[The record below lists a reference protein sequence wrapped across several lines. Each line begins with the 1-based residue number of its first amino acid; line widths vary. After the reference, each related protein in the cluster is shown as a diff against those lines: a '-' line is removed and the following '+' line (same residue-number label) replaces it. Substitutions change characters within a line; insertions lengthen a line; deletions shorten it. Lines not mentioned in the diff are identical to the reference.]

1 MGLDAGDYKDL
12 KEKFVSGATGSTVT
26 HVNLISSAALA
37 SLFLYHTLLSR
48 TSSPNLIKFPI
59 SWVILVLPL
68 LLSMTLFA
76 NIPALLSILMLIP
89 ALGLSS
95 LSHRESGT
103 PLPSNASERSDT
115 ASAKVIV
122 MPLPFLT
129 TYRAHML
136 LMTILAI
143 LAVDFPVFPRSLAKC
158 ESFGVSLMD
167 LGVGAF
173 VFSQGVI
180 SAIPLIKSPTYLASP
195 VLSKLVITIRKVFPV
210 MVLGIVRVL
219 LVKGTEYPEH
229 ETEYGTHW
237 NFFITMALLPVM
249 EILLHPLILR
259 VPISVLGISIAMCQ
273 QLGLSVFGLQEIVL
287 FAPRVGVLSAN
298 KEGIV
303 SLLGYLAIHIL
314 GLSTGTMILPPSPS
328 YFRRFQRQFNKTGE
342 LTLGGVDKY
351 KDSYRSRQNDKTA
364 TELWAYSM
372 LWWAFMGLTRL
383 LQIDGKEG
391 VSRRV
396 VNLSYILWVAA
407 YNTSFILGYLLMD
420 IYFYPSPSKSK
431 YNRQQ
436 DDQDVLPSR
445 VAVSAPLFEA
455 INKNGLV
462 LFLLANVFTGLIN
475 LTIFTMFTSN
485 FWAMVILCGYSLGVC
500 ATAWALRNTRLWK
513 I

>member
-1 MGLDAGDYKDL
+1 MRQDAGDYKEL
-12 KEKFVSGATGSTVT
+12 KENFVSGATGSTVT

-37 SLFLYHTLLSR
+37 SVFLYHTILSR
-48 TSSPNLIKFPI
+48 TSPTSLNKFPI
-59 SWVILVLPL
+59 SWAILVLPL

-76 NIPALLSILMLIP
+76 NMPALLSILMLIP
-89 ALGLSS
+89 ALGLSF
-95 LSHRESGT
+95 LSRRESGT
-103 PLPSNASERSDT
+103 PLPSNESERGT
-115 ASAKVIV
+115 ASPKATVA
-122 MPLPFLT
+122 PLPFLT

-180 SAIPLIKSPTYLASP
+180 SAIPLVKNPTYLASP
-195 VLSKLVITIRKVFPV
+195 VLSKLVTTIRKVLPI

-249 EILLHPLILR
+249 EIFLHPIILR
-259 VPISVLGISIAMCQ
+259 VPISMLGILIALCQ
-273 QLGLSVFGLQEIVL
+273 QLGLSVFGLQEVVL
-287 FAPRVGVLSAN
+287 FAPRVGILSAN

-303 SLLGYLAIHIL
+303 SLLGYLAVHLL
-314 GLSTGTMILPPSPS
+314 GLSIGTMILPPSPS
-328 YFRRFQRQFNKTGE
+328 YFRRFQRQFNKNGE
-342 LTLGGVDKY
+342 LTLGGGEKY
-351 KDSYRSRQNDKTA
+351 KHSYASRQNDKTA

-372 LWWAFMGLTRL
+372 LWWVFMGLTRL
-383 LQIDGKEG
+383 LKIDGKEG

-420 IYFYPSPSKSK
+420 LYFYPSPSRSK
-431 YNRQQ
+431 YTRQQ
-436 DDQDVLPSR
+436 SDQDVLPSR
-445 VAVSAPLFEA
+445 IAVSAPLFEA

-475 LTIFTMFTSN
+475 LTIPTMFTSN
-485 FWAMVILCGYSLGVC
+485 FWAMIILCGYSLGVC
-500 ATAWALRNTRLWK
+500 ATAWVLRNTRVWK

>member
-1 MGLDAGDYKDL
+1 MGRDAGDYKQL
-12 KEKFVSGATGSTVT
+12 KEDFVSGATGSTVT

-37 SLFLYHTLLSR
+37 SVFLYHTLLSR
-48 TSSPNLIKFPI
+48 ASSTRLNKSPI

-76 NIPALLSILMLIP
+76 EMPALLSILMLIP
-89 ALGLSS
+89 ALGLSFFS
-95 LSHRESGT
+95 RHESGT
-103 PLPSNASERSDT
+103 PLPSNESGRGT
-115 ASAKVIV
+115 ASTKA
-122 MPLPFLT
+122 PLPFLT

-180 SAIPLIKSPTYLASP
+180 SAIPLVKSPAYLASP
-195 VLSKLVITIRKVFPV
+195 VLSKLLVTIRKVFPV

-237 NFFITMALLPVM
+237 NFFITLALLPLM
-249 EILLHPLILR
+249 EILLHPVILR
-259 VPISVLGISIAMCQ
+259 VPISMLGILIAMCQ
-273 QLGLSVFGLQEIVL
+273 QLGLSVFGLQEVVL
-287 FAPRVGVLSAN
+287 FTPRVGILSAN

-303 SLLGYLAIHIL
+303 SLMGYFAVHLL
-314 GLSTGTMILPPSPS
+314 GLSTGTMILPASPS
-328 YFRRFQRQFNKTGE
+328 YFRRFQRQFKKTGE
-342 LTLGGVDKY
+342 LTLGGGERY

-372 LWWAFMGLTRL
+372 LWWALLT
-383 LQIDGKEG
+383 GKEG

-407 YNTSFILGYLLMD
+407 YNTSFILGYLLLD
-420 IYFYPSPSKSK
+420 LYFYPSPSKSK

-436 DDQDVLPSR
+436 NDHDVLPSR

-475 LTIFTMFTSN
+475 LTIPTMFTSN
-485 FWAMVILCGYSLGVC
+485 FWAMVILCGYSIGVC
-500 ATAWALRNTRLWK
+500 ATAWALRNTRVWK

>member
-1 MGLDAGDYKDL
+1 MGRDAGDYKQL
-12 KEKFVSGATGSTVT
+12 KEDFVSGATGSTVT

-37 SLFLYHTLLSR
+37 SVFLYHTLLSR
-48 TSSPNLIKFPI
+48 TSSIRLNKFPI

-76 NIPALLSILMLIP
+76 DMPALLSILMLIP
-89 ALGLSS
+89 ALGLSLFS
-95 LSHRESGT
+95 CRESGT
-103 PLPSNASERSDT
+103 SLPSNESERGT
-115 ASAKVIV
+115 ANAKG
-122 MPLPFLT
+122 PLPFLT

-180 SAIPLIKSPTYLASP
+180 SAIPLVKNPAYLASP
-195 VLSKLVITIRKVFPV
+195 VLSKLVVTIRKVFPV

-237 NFFITMALLPVM
+237 NFFITLALLPLM
-249 EILLHPLILR
+249 EILLHPVILR
-259 VPISVLGISIAMCQ
+259 VPISMLGILIAMCQ
-273 QLGLSVFGLQEIVL
+273 QLGLSVFGLQDVVL
-287 FAPRVGVLSAN
+287 SAPRVGILSAN

-303 SLLGYLAIHIL
+303 SLMGYLAVHLL
-314 GLSTGTMILPPSPS
+314 GLSTGTMILPSSPS
-328 YFRRFQRQFNKTGE
+328 YFRRFQRQFNKTGK
-342 LTLGGVDKY
+342 LSLGGGEKY

-372 LWWAFMGLTRL
+372 LWWASLGLTRL

-407 YNTSFILGYLLMD
+407 YNTSFILGYLLLD
-420 IYFYPSPSKSK
+420 LYFYPSPSKLK

-436 DDQDVLPSR
+436 SDQDVLPSR

-475 LTIFTMFTSN
+475 LTIPTMFTSN
-485 FWAMVILCGYSLGVC
+485 FWAMVILCGYSIAVC
-500 ATAWALRNTRLWK
+500 VTAWALRNTRVWK

>member
-1 MGLDAGDYKDL
+1 MGRDAGDYKQL
-12 KEKFVSGATGSTVT
+12 KEDFVSGATGSTVT
-26 HVNLISSAALA
+26 HVNLISSAALV
-37 SLFLYHTLLSR
+37 SVFLYHTLLSR
-48 TSSPNLIKFPI
+48 TSSTRLTKFPM

-68 LLSMTLFA
+68 LFSMTLFA
-76 NIPALLSILMLIP
+76 DMPALLSILMLIP
-89 ALGLSS
+89 ALGLSLFS
-95 LSHRESGT
+95 RRESGT
-103 PLPSNASERSDT
+103 SLPSNESERST
-115 ASAKVIV
+115 VNAKA
-122 MPLPFLT
+122 PLPFLT

-136 LMTILAI
+136 LMTVLGI

-180 SAIPLIKSPTYLASP
+180 SAISLVKRPTYLASP
-195 VLSKLVITIRKVFPV
+195 VFSKLSVTTRKVFPV

-237 NFFITMALLPVM
+237 NFFITLALLPLM
-249 EILLHPLILR
+249 EILLHPVILR
-259 VPISVLGISIAMCQ
+259 VPISILGILIAMCQ
-273 QLGLSVFGLQEIVL
+273 QLGLSVFGLQNAVL
-287 FAPRVGVLSAN
+287 FSPRVGILSAN

-303 SLLGYLAIHIL
+303 SLLGYLAVHLL
-314 GLSTGTMILPPSPS
+314 GLSTGTMILPASPS

-342 LTLGGVDKY
+342 LTLGGGEKY
-351 KDSYRSRQNDKTA
+351 KNSYRSRQNDKTA

-372 LWWAFMGLTRL
+372 LWWALLGLTRL

-420 IYFYPSPSKSK
+420 LYFYPSPSKSR

-436 DDQDVLPSR
+436 SNEDVLPAR

-462 LFLLANVFTGLIN
+462 IFLLANIFTGLIN
-475 LTIFTMFTSN
+475 LTIPTMFTSN
-485 FWAMVILCGYSLGVC
+485 FWAMVILCGYSIGVC
-500 ATAWALRNTRLWK
+500 ATAWALKNTRVWK

>member
-1 MGLDAGDYKDL
+1 MKRDAGEYKEL
-12 KEKFVSGATGSTVT
+12 KENFVSGATGSTVT
-26 HVNLISSAALA
+26 QVNLISCAALA
-37 SLFLYHTLLSR
+37 SVFLYHTILSR
-48 TSSPNLIKFPI
+48 TSSTSLTKFPI

-76 NIPALLSILMLIP
+76 NMPTLLSILMLVP
-89 ALGLSS
+89 ALGLSF
-95 LSHRESGT
+95 LPRRESGT
-103 PLPSNASERSDT
+103 PLPSNESERDP
-115 ASAKVIV
+115 ASATAIV
-122 MPLPFLT
+122 APLPYLT

-136 LMTILAI
+136 LMTVLAI
-143 LAVDFPVFPRSLAKC
+143 LAVDFPLFPRSLAKC

-180 SAIPLIKSPTYLASP
+180 SAIPLIKSPAYLASP
-195 VLSKLVITIRKVFPV
+195 VLSKLATTIRKVFPIL
-210 MVLGIVRVL
+210 VLGIVRVL

-237 NFFITMALLPVM
+237 NFFITLALLPVM
-249 EILLHPLILR
+249 EILLHPVILR
-259 VPISVLGISIAMCQ
+259 VPISMLGILIAMCQ
-273 QLGLSVFGLQEIVL
+273 QLGLSVFGLQNIVL
-287 FAPRVGVLSAN
+287 FAPRAGFLSAN

-303 SLLGYLAIHIL
+303 SLLGYLAVHLL
-314 GLSTGTMILPPSPS
+314 GLSTGTLILPPSPS

-342 LTLGGVDKY
+342 LTLGGGEKY
-351 KDSYRSRQNDKTA
+351 QDSYRLRQNDKIA

-383 LQIDGKEG
+383 FQIDGKGG

-407 YNTSFILGYLLMD
+407 YNTSFILAYLLMD
-420 IYFYPSPSKSK
+420 LYFYPSPSKS
-431 YNRQQ
+431 NSPQPSGEE
-436 DDQDVLPSR
+436 VLPSR

-455 INKNGLV
+455 VNKNGLL

-475 LTIFTMFTSN
+475 LTIPTMFTSD
-485 FWAMVILCGYSLGVC
+485 FWAMVVLCEYSIGVC
-500 ATAWALRNTRLWK
+500 WAAWALRNIRVWR